1 MNTGA
6 FQPWLVDTLM
16 SFKTF
21 QPFMHSR
28 WGWPAAESVH
38 FLGLS
43 MLIGAIGAFDLRLIG
58 MAKRIPLGALHR
70 MVPWGVAGYCLN
82 VMTGLLFLTTE
93 ANQYIYNPSFH
104 FKMLFMGIAGLNI
117 LIFYSAYFRKIRTLP
132 AGADAPMAA
141 RIIGGVS
148 LCCWVAIIV
157 CGRLLTF
164 YRPTVCGEEVLQFP
178 FFCIPPPH

>member
-16 SFKTF
+16 SVKIF
-21 QPFMHSR
+21 QPFMHTR

-43 MLIGAIGAFDLRLIG
+43 MLIGAIGTFDLRLAG

-70 MVPWGVAGYCLN
+70 LVPWGVAGYGLN
-82 VMTGLLFLTTE
+82 VITGFMFLTTE

-104 FKMLFMGIAGLNI
+104 FKMLFMGVAGLNV
-117 LIFYSAYFRKIRTLP
+117 LVFYSALFRKIRDLGP
-132 AGADAPMAA
+132 GADAPLAA

-148 LCCWVAIIV
+148 LCCWIGIIV

-164 YRPTVCGEEVLQFP
+164 YRPALCGTEAQAFP
-178 FFCIPPPH
+178 FFCIP